1 MRPEVRD
8 TINNINRM
16 LQEIKYI
23 DVSDGTDNVVD
34 RNLKGK
40 DKDVVDEVMENLG
53 LIFKEISKI
62 HNKGEENEYLEK
74 YYYLSD
80 KFYTDIDEFKKDFMI
95 F

>member
-53 LIFKEISKI
+53 LIFKEISKV
-62 HNKGEENEYLEK
+62 HNKGQENEYLEK

-95 F
+95 S

>member
-53 LIFKEISKI
+53 LIFKEISKV
-62 HNKGEENEYLEK
+62 HNKGQENEYWEK
-74 YYYLSD
+74 KYN
-80 KFYTDIDEFKKDFMI
+80 
-95 F
+95 

>member
-53 LIFKEISKI
+53 LIFKEISKV
-62 HNKGEENEYLEK
+62 HNKGQENEYLEK

>member
-23 DVSDGTDNVVD
+23 NVSDGTDNVVD

-40 DKDVVDEVMENLG
+40 DKDVADEVMENLG
-53 LIFKEISKI
+53 LIFKEISKV
-62 HNKGEENEYLEK
+62 HNKGQENEYLEK

-80 KFYTDIDEFKKDFMI
+80 KFYTDMDEFKKDFMI